1 MVFARIT
8 QLFSEKAAVDCLYK
22 QIGMAIFQKH
32 IIYKT
37 KTVGQPKGCSLL
49 ITALDH
55 QLLKCWNH
63 AIFIWELWLM
73 LPLRSHSLFQ
83 YSLFQELWQRFYM
96 LFINTALTLKSK
108 YCYIPFAGEG
118 IEVLTTNQNSYF

>member
-8 QLFSEKAAVDCLYK
+8 QLFSEKAAVDCLCK

-63 AIFIWELWLM
+63 AIFIWTQLM

-83 YSLFQELWQRFYM
+83 YSLFQELWQTLLHM